1 MICILKKRRSSGRS
15 IVILTLLFLVLA
27 NARGFAQAPLR
38 VKKIRF
44 TGDTIQLDT
53 LSLVPGSVMLM
64 RNGVPADSGSITI
77 NHASAELILKNK
89 TLRNDT
95 FTAAYKTYPVLFTAT
110 RQHKDAGRLRADP
123 EGNSNPFLYNPNAR
137 GNSDLFQFDGL
148 NKSGSISRGVS
159 FGNNQDVVVNSNL
172 NLQLSGKLTDNIE
185 LLMAATDDNIPIQP
199 DGNTQQLQDF
209 DKVFIQLS
217 DKRSKLVAGDFYI
230 YRPNGYFM
238 NFNKRAQGLHF
249 ETKMPLAVSAKQKAD
264 DVTREL
270 SVAAS
275 AAISRG
281 KFARQIIQGVE
292 GNQGPY
298 RLRGAENELFIT
310 VLAGTEKVFIDGELL
325 KRGQEYDYVIDYNM
339 AEVVFTARQLIT
351 KDKRIVV
358 EFQYSDRNYAR
369 SLFHLGSEYSVK
381 PGAKSSTKPMELRFN
396 FYSEQDNKNQ
406 PLQQQ
411 LSGDDKL
418 KMRAIGDTLEKAI
431 VPGVDSVGFND
442 DEVLYKQIDTVVNSI
457 TYPDVL
463 VYSFHPDSAIYRATF
478 SFVGTGR
485 GNYVQTTSAA
495 NGKVYKWVAPVAG
508 VPQGSYEPVVV
519 LITPK
524 QKQMFTAGASYP
536 LNKKTSINVEG
547 AYSVNDLNTFSP
559 VDAADDKG
567 YAAKFSLQHKPLA
580 GDTSRWQ
587 YRASLDYEY
596 ASLFFSPVER
606 FRSVEFER
614 DWNLGWGNTRKQT
627 SDQHIA
633 GVSLGVSRKQVLQ
646 AGYAFQ
652 SFIEGSAFSGMKHS
666 VNGRINKKGFLLTAD
681 ASYLNAGGSAGS
693 STFLRQKVTARQLIG
708 KKLQVK
714 LFEEQEQSELLRPN
728 SDSLF
733 GTSFGWLEWGG
744 EAGTSDSVKNP
755 FSVFYKQRTDW
766 LPQFTA
772 LQRATFAENTGASFA
787 LLKNPAQTLRTTA
800 ALRRLTISN
809 QALTPQQPDQ
819 TLLGRAEYSV
829 RLWKGAVTS
838 SLFYEA
844 GSGLEQKKEYTYIE
858 VAAGQGAF
866 TWTDYNGNG
875 VKELNEFETALYPDQ
890 ATFVRVFI
898 PTNDYIRVY
907 SNQFSESLQLRPS
920 VIWNNKK
927 GIRKLLTYLSGQT
940 VYRIDRKTTVDRNG
954 SALNPFDGSTSDT
967 AIVALNSS
975 FRATLFINQLGSKF
989 GMEYTH
995 QDVRG
1000 KSLLTNGL
1008 ESRDNVFEEG
1018 RIRWNITRPLSLN
1031 INGRIGNRGNGSA
1044 FFGNRNFRI
1053 AYYELEPKFSIQPGT
1068 NFRFSFIYRYAEK
1081 ENKAESGGQFA
1092 VINKGGVELKYN
1104 VLNKGSI
1111 LASADYINI
1120 KFNDAASSP
1129 LAFEMLESL
1138 KAGNNLT
1145 WKLSWQRTLANN
1157 MQLNIGYEGRR
1168 VPGVNTIHTG
1178 SAQVRAYF

>member
-1 MICILKKRRSSGRS
+1 MKKRRISGKG
-15 IVILTLLFLVLA
+15 IVILTLFFMALA
-27 NARGFAQAPLR
+27 TGTGFAQGTLR

-44 TGDTIQLDT
+44 TSDTIQLDT
-53 LSLVPGSVMLM
+53 LSLVPGSVMLSH
-64 RNGVPADSGSITI
+64 NGTAADSGTI
-77 NHASAELILKNK
+77 KVDHAAAQLILKNK

-95 FTAAYKTYPVLFTAT
+95 FTIAYKTYPVLFTAPK
-110 RQHKDAGRLRADP
+110 QHKDLGRLRADP
-123 EGNSNPFLYNPNAR
+123 EGTTNPFLYNPNAKT
-137 GNSDLFQFDGL
+137 NADLFQFDGL

-209 DKVFIQLS
+209 DKVYIQLS
-217 DKRSKLVAGDFYI
+217 DKRSKLVAGDFQI

-238 NFNKRAQGLHF
+238 NFNKRAQGLNF
-249 ETKMPLAVSAKQKAD
+249 ETKMPLGGNDKKQTD
-264 DVTREL
+264 LVTKEL

-281 KFARQIIQGVE
+281 KFARQIIQGIE

-310 VLAGTEKVFIDGELL
+310 VLAGTEKVFIDGQLL

-369 SLFHLGSEYSVK
+369 SLFHLGAEYSVK
-381 PGAKSSTKPMELRFN
+381 PDAKSARKPMELRFN
-396 FYSEQDNKNQ
+396 YYSEQDNKNQ
-406 PLQQQ
+406 PVQQQ
-411 LSGDDKL
+411 LSNPDKL
-418 KMRAIGDTLEKAI
+418 TMRAIGDTLDKAV

-442 DEVLYKQIDTVVNSI
+442 DEVLYKQIDTIVNSV

-478 SFVGTGR
+478 SFVGQGK

-495 NGKVYKWVAPVAG
+495 NGKVFLWIAPVAG
-508 VPQGSYEPVVV
+508 IPQGSYEPVVL

-524 QKQMFTAGASYP
+524 QKQMFTAGATYP
-536 LNKKTSINVEG
+536 LGKKTNVNVEG

-559 VDAADDKG
+559 IDAFDDKG
-567 YAAKFSLQHKPLA
+567 YAAKFSLQHKPLV
-580 GDTSRWQ
+580 GDTTRWQ

-596 ASLFFSPVER
+596 ASLFFSPIER

-614 DWNLGWGNTRKQT
+614 DWNLGWGSTRKQS

-633 GVSLGVSRKQVLQ
+633 GVSLGASLKQTLQ
-646 AGYAFQ
+646 VGYSFQ

-666 VNGRINKKGFLLTAD
+666 VNGRVNKKGLLVTAD
-681 ASYLNAGGSAGS
+681 ASYLQSDGSNGS
-693 STFLRQKVTARQLIG
+693 TSFLRQKATARQLIG
-708 KKLQVK
+708 KKLQLK
-714 LFEEQEQSELLRPN
+714 FSEEQEQSLIGRATSDTLL
-728 SDSLF
+728 
-733 GTSFGWLEWGG
+733 GTSFGWIEWGG
-744 EAGTSDSVKNP
+744 EFGTNDSARNP

-766 LPQFTA
+766 LPQFTS
-772 LQRATFAENTGASFA
+772 LHRTTFAENIGASFA
-787 LLKNPAQTLRTTA
+787 LMKTPAQTLRTTA
-800 ALRRLTISN
+800 ALRRLDINNT
-809 QALTPQQPDQ
+809 ALTAQRPDQ

-829 RLWKGAVTS
+829 RIWKGAVTS
-838 SLFYEA
+838 SSFYET
-844 GSGLEQKKEYTYIE
+844 GSGLEQKKEYSYIE

-898 PTNDYIRVY
+898 PTNNYIRVY

-927 GIRKLLTYLSGQT
+927 GIRKTLAYFSAQT
-940 VYRIDRKTTVDRNG
+940 VYRIDRKTTNDKNG
-954 SALNPFDGSTSDT
+954 AALNPFDGSTSDT

-975 FRATLFINQLGSKF
+975 FRTTLYFNQLGSKF
-989 GMEYTH
+989 GMEYSH

-1008 ESRDNVFEEG
+1008 ESRENIFEEA

-1031 INGRIGNRGNGSA
+1031 VAGRIGNRANGSA
-1044 FFGNRNFRI
+1044 FFGNRNYRI

-1068 NFRFSFIYRYAEK
+1068 DFRFSLIYRYAEK
-1081 ENKAESGGQFA
+1081 ENVAENGGQFA
-1092 VINKGGVELKYN
+1092 VINKGGVEVKYN

-1168 VPGVNTIHTG
+1168 SPGVNTIHTG